1 MDKKG
6 KINTESFKSLKE
18 LSETYAS
25 TRKSIKSHKNS
36 HSNDY
41 ENHSHKK
48 INSPKKNKRRFSPDV
63 KKTKKMKSIFN
74 EINSTKH
81 NHPHHHKSSLSTNK
95 YHRKY
100 NKNHNKSQ
108 EKQIKKNLVSQK
120 FKIATD
126 FNEKNS
132 NKFLDEKDECLREV
146 ILSDEIEEEEIPFFV
161 ENEKGSIYELS
172 SVRKDEEDDNLSIK
186 RIKRKKNMD
195 YSLNY
200 LLELIDDQN

>member
-1 MDKKG
+1 M
-6 KINTESFKSLKE
+6 
-18 LSETYAS
+18 
-25 TRKSIKSHKNS
+25 
-36 HSNDY
+36 
-41 ENHSHKK
+41 
-48 INSPKKNKRRFSPDV
+48 

-120 FKIATD
+120 FKIAND

-132 NKFLDEKDECLREV
+132 NKFLNEKDECLREV
-146 ILSDEIEEEEIPFFV
+146 ILSDEIEEKESTSFV
-161 ENEKGSIYELS
+161 FENEKGSINDLS
-172 SVRKDEEDDNLSIK
+172 AIRENKNNYDLSNKQIKTKKEEEDSIRFISK
-186 RIKRKKNMD
+186 
-195 YSLNY
+195 
-200 LLELIDDQN
+200 LLDDLK